1 MSFRIFTVLSLCLVI
16 AGCGGSEVKDV
27 ATSDNNLLPTANA
40 PTVSEVAPGVS
51 GGALGTST
59 VDMPQST
66 APVSAQDAPGTIEM
80 PADIDPSSLPNSTN
94 PAAENGPSGEDA
106 KAKGFEMPSL
116 DAGAPPLDTADA
128 PVIAQRPVLDDAPES
143 QSTATSQST
152 ARAPLTA
159 ATQEQIMDIV
169 TAAGKVTV
177 VDFWS
182 LSCEPCLKEFP
193 GLVALQR
200 ELGDQVACY
209 SVSVDYD
216 GRKSKPAET
225 YRDRVQDFL
234 NQSQATFPNFLCETP
249 NESVFESLKIV
260 SIPAVLIYDA
270 EGKLVKTFTDTG
282 DSLGF
287 SYEKDITPL
296 VKSLLKR

>member
-1 MSFRIFTVLSLCLVI
+1 MSFRTFTVLSLCLVI

-40 PTVSEVAPGVS
+40 PAVSEGAS
-51 GGALGTST
+51 GASTSDT
-59 VDMPQST
+59 PQAT

-80 PADIDPSSLPNSTN
+80 PANVDPNALPNNTD
-94 PAAENGPSGEDA
+94 PAAENGPSGEGA
-106 KAKGFEMPSL
+106 KAKGFEMPSVG
-116 DAGAPPLDTADA
+116 AGAPPVEAADA
-128 PVIAQRPVLDDAPES
+128 PVIAQRPVLDDAPAS
-143 QSTATSQST
+143 QTASP
-152 ARAPLTA
+152 APLKA
-159 ATQEQIMDIV
+159 ATQEQIMEIV
-169 TAAGKVTV
+169 TSAGKVTV

-193 GLVALQR
+193 GLVSLQR

-225 YRDRVQDFL
+225 YRERVQDFL

-270 EGKLVKTFTDTG
+270 EGTLVKTFTDTG

-287 SYEKDITPL
+287 TYEKDIAPL
-296 VKSLLKR
+296 VKSMLKR

>member
-1 MSFRIFTVLSLCLVI
+1 MSFRTFTVLSWCLVI

-40 PTVSEVAPGVS
+40 PAVSEGAS
-51 GGALGTST
+51 GASTSDT
-59 VDMPQST
+59 PQAT

-80 PADIDPSSLPNSTN
+80 PANVDPNALPNNTD
-94 PAAENGPSGEDA
+94 PAAENGPSGEGA
-106 KAKGFEMPSL
+106 KAKGFEMPAL
-116 DAGAPPLDTADA
+116 GAGVPPVEAADA
-128 PVIAQRPVLDDAPES
+128 TVIAQRPVLDDAPAS
-143 QSTATSQST
+143 QSTSSSQT
-152 ARAPLTA
+152 ASPAPLKA
-159 ATQEQIMDIV
+159 ATQEQIMEIV
-169 TAAGKVTV
+169 TSAGKVTV

-193 GLVALQR
+193 GLVSLQR

-225 YRDRVQDFL
+225 YRERVQDFL

-270 EGKLVKTFTDTG
+270 EGTLVKTFTDTG

-287 SYEKDITPL
+287 TYEKDIAPL
-296 VKSLLKR
+296 VKSMLKR

>member
-1 MSFRIFTVLSLCLVI
+1 MSFRTFTVLSLCLVI

-40 PTVSEVAPGVS
+40 PAVSEGAS
-51 GGALGTST
+51 GASTSET
-59 VDMPQST
+59 PQST

-94 PAAENGPSGEDA
+94 PAAENGPSGEGA
-106 KAKGFEMPSL
+106 KAKGFEMPAL
-116 DAGAPPLDTADA
+116 GAGAPPVEAADT
-128 PVIAQRPVLDDAPES
+128 PVIAQRPVLDDAPAS
-143 QSTATSQST
+143 QSTSASQT
-152 ARAPLTA
+152 ITPAPLKA

-225 YRDRVQDFL
+225 YRERVQDFL